1 MTAPDKTTLHCWHI
15 DALGLLACAL
25 LTGVAYVAVVS
36 PVLQKH
42 SERSAL
48 RAQLAEKRD
57 RISSL
62 SQMERQ
68 LDAQVA
74 QLREDLV
81 LGEVRLEPPQY
92 LNTRMAL
99 IVELASATGI
109 VINQTRAGEVKP
121 GARYQTV
128 PIFISG
134 RGSYSKSAAFIHVLR
149 NRLPD
154 TGVVSFELSGNPGK
168 PEATGTFRFEL
179 IWYAAPTRADAGQ

>member
-1 MTAPDKTTLHCWHI
+1 MTAPAKTTLRCWHI
-15 DALGLLACAL
+15 DVLGLLACAL

-48 RAQLAEKRD
+48 RAQLAEKHD
-57 RISSL
+57 RTISL

-68 LDAQVA
+68 LGGQVA
-74 QLREDLV
+74 QLREDLA
-81 LGEVRLEPPQY
+81 LSEVRLEPPQY

-109 VINQTRAGEVKP
+109 VINETRAGEVRP
-121 GARYQTV
+121 GERYQTV

-134 RGSYSKSAAFIHVLR
+134 SGSYSKSAAFIHVLR

-154 TGVVSFELSGNPGK
+154 TGVVGFELSGNPGRAG
-168 PEATGTFRFEL
+168 ATGAFRFQL
-179 IWYAAPTRADAGQ
+179 IWYVAPASADASQ

>member
-1 MTAPDKTTLHCWHI
+1 MTAPDKTTLRCWHI

-57 RISSL
+57 RTISL

-68 LDAQVA
+68 LDGQVA
-74 QLREDLV
+74 QLREDLA
-81 LGEVRLEPPQY
+81 LSEVRLQPPQY

-109 VINQTRAGEVKP
+109 VINETRAGEVRP
-121 GARYQTV
+121 GERYQTV

-134 RGSYSKSAAFIHVLR
+134 SGSYSKSAAFIHVLR

-154 TGVVSFELSGNPGK
+154 TGVVGFELSGNPGR
-168 PEATGTFRFEL
+168 PGATGAFRFEL
-179 IWYAAPTRADAGQ
+179 IWYAAPASADASQ

>member
-1 MTAPDKTTLHCWHI
+1 MTAPDKTTLRCWHI

-42 SERSAL
+42 SDRSAL
-48 RAQLAEKRD
+48 RAQLADKHD
-57 RISSL
+57 RTISL
-62 SQMERQ
+62 RQMERQ
-68 LDAQVA
+68 LGGQVEA
-74 QLREDLV
+74 LRKDLA
-81 LGEVRLEPPQY
+81 LSEVRLEPPQY

-109 VINQTRAGEVKP
+109 VINETRSGEVRP
-121 GARYQTV
+121 GERYQTV

-134 RGSYSKSAAFIHVLR
+134 SGSYSKSAAFIHVLR

-154 TGVVSFELSGNPGK
+154 TGVVGFELSGNPGK
-168 PEATGTFRFEL
+168 PEATGAFRFEL
-179 IWYAAPTRADAGQ
+179 IWYAAPARADASQ